1 MDGSSSGFLAF
12 PATSLCSAIPVK
24 SFILHRKKPSLALPL
39 LEIQSHNL
47 CFLIFCLG
55 PSSHKRRALG
65 SRLGQVGPVEAK
77 TAKLQVELN
86 AELPLKFALRAQLP
100 SGEIVPVTLEYVNLH
115 RWCHSCHLISH
126 EVETCPRLSEAE
138 REQHRLAKEANKDQG
153 QHSRIDAN
161 RIGDLTKRSSVAV
174 PKAPRFNERR
184 SGERT
189 QGDNRD
195 SVWQRIDSRYAPRD
209 DSRYAPREDYRE
221 NNRQSSREEKRE
233 DIRHS
238 IRGRDTLPANKETYN
253 KRRYD
258 DSFAASRHREEAKR
272 SERKHVPSSHSSKG
286 ETAAVDSGEN
296 QRSRPPHSSKEEKAP
311 EDPPIPALAN
321 PQMAKQLNSSPDHV
335 RDRPFRLN
343 FQKKASG
350 ELKLKGKVGDAGE
363 ESDSVSSAQKSL
375 NFADENKRSSPKPLS
390 LVLSEETKKK
400 SWYEIIVEEEEES
413 GKHDKDSEA
422 MTHQGNTGKSNEEV
436 DPHAEKIFEEED
448 WMVDGENFDVDED
461 DLMEE
466 DELLYDDDQK
476 EDEIAPSLAP
486 DDSFRR
492 GRQPPLERCQLEGGA
507 ASESPTVIPLRA
519 WLPSRCLNPKTAAA
533 IPVQEDE
540 RIS

>member
-1 MDGSSSGFLAF
+1 MSLVRTALIILFLVAFLQNAAAQKRPQSVVKPRGAVAADDGRCSGIGMSVLQQGGNAIDASVAAALCLGVVSPASSG
-12 PATSLCSAIPVK
+12 
-24 SFILHRKKPSLALPL
+24 
-39 LEIQSHNL
+39 
-47 CFLIFCLG
+47 
-55 PSSHKRRALG
+55 
-65 SRLGQVGPVEAK
+65 
-77 TAKLQVELN
+77 
-86 AELPLKFALRAQLP
+86 
-100 SGEIVPVTLEYVNLH
+100 
-115 RWCHSCHLISH
+115 
-126 EVETCPRLSEAE
+126 
-138 REQHRLAKEANKDQG
+138 
-153 QHSRIDAN
+153 
-161 RIGDLTKRSSVAV
+161 IG
-174 PKAPRFNERR
+174 
-184 SGERT
+184 
-189 QGDNRD
+189 
-195 SVWQRIDSRYAPRD
+195 
-209 DSRYAPREDYRE
+209 
-221 NNRQSSREEKRE
+221 
-233 DIRHS
+233 
-238 IRGRDTLPANKETYN
+238 
-253 KRRYD
+253 
-258 DSFAASRHREEAKR
+258 
-272 SERKHVPSSHSSKG
+272 
-286 ETAAVDSGEN
+286 
-296 QRSRPPHSSKEEKAP
+296 
-311 EDPPIPALAN
+311 
-321 PQMAKQLNSSPDHV
+321 DHV

-492 GRQPPLERCQLEGGA
+492 GKAATDLKDASLKVEQP
-507 ASESPTVIPLRA
+507 
-519 WLPSRCLNPKTAAA
+519 
-533 IPVQEDE
+533 
-540 RIS
+540 RITHRHPPPGLAPIKMS

>member
-1 MDGSSSGFLAF
+1 ME
-12 PATSLCSAIPVK
+12 P
-24 SFILHRKKPSLALPL
+24 
-39 LEIQSHNL
+39 
-47 CFLIFCLG
+47 IF
-55 PSSHKRRALG
+55 RALG

-77 TAKLQVELN
+77 TAKFQVELN

-100 SGEIVPVTLEYVNLH
+100 SGEIVPVSLEYVNLH

-138 REQHRLAKEANKDQG
+138 REQHRLAKEANMDQG
-153 QHSRIDAN
+153 QHSRIEAN

-174 PKAPRFNERR
+174 PKVPRFNERR
-184 SGERT
+184 SGEGT
-189 QGDNRD
+189 QRDNRD

-238 IRGRDTLPANKETYN
+238 IRGRDTLPANKVTYN

-258 DSFAASRHREEAKR
+258 DYFTASRHREEAKR

-296 QRSRPPHSSKEEKAP
+296 QRSWPPHSSKEEKAP
-311 EDPPIPALAN
+311 EDPPIPALVN

-350 ELKLKGKVGDAGE
+350 ELKLKVKVGDAGE
-363 ESDSVSSAQKSL
+363 ESESVSSAQKSL

-400 SWYEIIVEEEEES
+400 SWYEITVEEEEES
-413 GKHDKDSEA
+413 GKQDKDSEA

-486 DDSFRR
+486 DDTFRR
-492 GRQPPLERCQLEGGA
+492 GKAATNLKDASLKVAQPQNHPP
-507 ASESPTVIPLRA
+507 SSPSGPG
-519 WLPSRCLNPKTAAA
+519 SH
-533 IPVQEDE
+533 QDEEE